1 MRVRKVKVCCLAR
14 TKRPARI
21 GPETPRPWTSDTNC
35 CLMTCPRMEWNFQKS
50 VEIMPCL
57 AEAGVKRII
66 NGPMIFSPDLGP
78 LIGPP
83 S

>member
-21 GPETPRPWTSDTNC
+21 GPQDTTPLDFGHELLPDDLS
-35 CLMTCPRMEWNFQKS
+35 RMEWNFQKS

-57 AEAGVKRII
+57 AEAGVKTDHQRSHD
-66 NGPMIFSPDLGP
+66 FSLPIWGR
-78 LIGPP
+78 
-83 S
+83 